1 MRLPYK
7 APPPAALWT
16 GFYAGLHGGASWGS
30 KSFDYNDFTPGAPFV
45 WESSIPVN
53 GGLAGGQ
60 LGYNLQFG
68 SWLIG
73 VEADASWADI
83 NGKGLCNTTVF
94 FVNCAASVDGLTTPS
109 HASVPS

>member
-1 MRLPYK
+1 MKKLLFAAALSILSTAATAADMRLPYK

-83 NGKGLCNTTVF
+83 
-94 FVNCAASVDGLTTPS
+94 
-109 HASVPS
+109 